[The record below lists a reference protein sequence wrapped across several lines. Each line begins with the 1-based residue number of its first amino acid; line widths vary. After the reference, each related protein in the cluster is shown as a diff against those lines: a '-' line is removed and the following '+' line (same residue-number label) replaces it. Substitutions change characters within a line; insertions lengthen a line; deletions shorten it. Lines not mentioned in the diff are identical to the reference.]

1 MNPAAQRKPSAPNRG
16 SDDDETFFVIEDD
29 SYLNDQDLSLEDEL
43 FADELLEMMEEE
55 DALETLELDLELDS
69 LSDSVNSGKNSY
81 SNSAGSYGYGVSNG
95 LTPYFDPFFSMF
107 GAFSSQLPSLVVLEM
122 SPSNSDTNNN
132 VNAELAALEQRI
144 EQLEQSNLLLVSD
157 FTTNA
162 EAFWDVCTVDVLGL
176 CNVEELQQL
185 PCLASQT
192 AMATECLATNFDDVQ
207 VRDCQV
213 GVERMTTWYQVHEA
227 DVAASA
233 SSAFPHSDGT
243 GAAAGNDYYESYVDT
258 MNSFLNVFIGVLV
271 FMLILRCCVGCTL
284 MRRRVIQ
291 QRRAARAKAVAEGR
305 KRGQPQEP
313 SSPCQE
319 RGEAGIV
326 QGVRVELANTD
337 AQCAKVEGV
346 YYL

>member
-1 MNPAAQRKPSAPNRG
+1 MNPAAQRKPSVPISGG
-16 SDDDETFFVIEDD
+16 SDEKFFVIEDD
-29 SYLNDQDLSLEDEL
+29 SYLNEQELTLEDEVY
-43 FADELLEMMEEE
+43 AEELLEMMEEE

-69 LSDSVNSGKNSY
+69 LSQAVSGGSSSGGGYGY
-81 SNSAGSYGYGVSNG
+81 SNSNG

-122 SPSNSDTNNN
+122 SPSNSDAS

-144 EQLEQSNLLLVSD
+144 EQLEQSNLLLASD

-192 AMATECLATNFDDVQ
+192 AMATECLATNFEDVQ
-207 VRDCQV
+207 VRDCRV

-233 SSAFPHSDGT
+233 SASSPFPPSDGP
-243 GAAAGNDYYESYVDT
+243 GNGAAGNNYYGAYVNT

-271 FMLILRCCVGCTL
+271 FMLILRCCIGCAL

-291 QRRAARAKAVAEGR
+291 QRRAAARAKAVSNSEAR
-305 KRGQPQEP
+305 KQQEP

-326 QGVRVELANTD
+326 QGVRVELATD
-337 AQCAKVEGV
+337 AQCAKVEGL